1 MIIVLNQKRLN
12 KRPLSQIDEP
22 VNLIKSTDPPC
33 LHYLPYSIVFNLVHV
48 AAVAGT
54 QLIAKRRQDP
64 QNELNWPFSISTTH
78 VLLSQLDFIIKL
90 TASIS
95 KPRHHLDR
103 YLGDFARGCRQPN
116 AKILNRVVTATKL
129 QAKHKKLISSD
140 KLSPQS
146 LDTIQRLNVSKCS
159 ISRIYNTYPPCPP
172 VPPLY
177 SF

>member
-1 MIIVLNQKRLN
+1 VR
-12 KRPLSQIDEP
+12 
-22 VNLIKSTDPPC
+22 
-33 LHYLPYSIVFNLVHV
+33 V

-129 QAKHKKLISSD
+129 QAKQQKVNQLR
-140 KLSPQS
+140 QAV
-146 LDTIQRLNVSKCS
+146 TS
-159 ISRIYNTYPPCPP
+159 IS
-172 VPPLY
+172 
-177 SF
+177 